1 MVVTPP
7 QIIRFNDRVQQR
19 HAAVEVNAREE
30 TVWTSHNGFG
40 GVKGLRIH
48 VRMFFSSGCT
58 DIPHNKAWEL
68 KC

>member
-19 HAAVEVNAREE
+19 HAAIEVNAREE

-48 VRMFFSSGCT
+48 VRMFFPQDVPTYLTTKHG
-58 DIPHNKAWEL
+58 N
-68 KC
+68 